1 VWVGAM
7 RWSRPQSVDIE
18 RTESTHRSSSIA
30 LDHDRTISKGSGQR
44 EPTGE
49 QLGPGFDRADH
60 CCLWV
65 CAIGGTRDTVAEMQ
79 PRDAAVGETP
89 GQSQVDAVRELGI
102 NKHSKNVHRTIG
114 R

>member
-1 VWVGAM
+1 M

-18 RTESTHRSSSIA
+18 CAEGPDRSGGIT
-30 LDHDRTISKGSGQR
+30 LDHDRTVTECRRQR

-49 QLGPGFDRADH
+49 QLSPGLDGAHH

-65 CAIGGTRDTVAEMQ
+65 CAIGGTRDAVAQMQ
-79 PRDAAVGETP
+79 AGDAAVVETP

-102 NKHSKNVHRTIG
+102 NKHSQDVHRTIG

>member
-1 VWVGAM
+1 M
-7 RWSRPQSVDIE
+7 RWSRPQSIDIE
-18 RTESTHRSSSIA
+18 CTESTHRSSGIT
-30 LDHDRTISKGSGQR
+30 LDHDRTVTECRRQH

-60 CCLWV
+60 RCLWV
-65 CAIGGTRDTVAEMQ
+65 CAIGGTGDTVAQMQ
-79 PRDAAVGETP
+79 AGDAAISEMP

-102 NKHSKNVHRTIG
+102 NKHSQDVHRTIG